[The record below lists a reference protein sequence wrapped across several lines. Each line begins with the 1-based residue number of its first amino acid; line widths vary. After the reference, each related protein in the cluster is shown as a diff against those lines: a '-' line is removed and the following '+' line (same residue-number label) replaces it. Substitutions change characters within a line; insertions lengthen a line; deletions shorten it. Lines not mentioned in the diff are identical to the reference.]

1 MRKISELKVELI
13 LGYTAVPP
21 GGSLPRGRP
30 LSDSVGR
37 VRRGGQTA
45 IERGLSPAPA
55 GPWSGRDAQDD
66 ADEVGKPQIGPLVLL
81 PVASLVNCTRMALAT
96 SVVHCPRF
104 KEMGSFFVGG
114 KISNHSDHT
123 FN

>member
-1 MRKISELKVELI
+1 VVEL
-13 LGYTAVPP
+13 GAVLMD
-21 GGSLPRGRP
+21 GSEVEQMRVATVPLRVLVDLDELTEVKLTEVTLNFSDLP
-30 LSDSVGR
+30 D
-37 VRRGGQTA
+37 RRITTN
-45 IERGLSPAPA
+45 
-55 GPWSGRDAQDD
+55 
-66 ADEVGKPQIGPLVLL
+66 EVIRLGPLVLL